1 MIIYCALGII
11 SDFILGRYFLMK
23 SIKLCYKKIFPYYV
37 KEKKYKFN
45 NLLNTVNGVEMILM
59 TFGILLLLK
68 YKYYI
73 HNIISMIIYCALGII
88 SDFILGRYFIMNYKY
103 IYIYIPYII
112 NDVMIF
118 CYLKYMMDKLYYHY
132 NEILFFW
139 GLTGFSVK
147 IIIFFAFAI
156 HEYRNDINGIL
167 YYIYIFP

>member
-1 MIIYCALGII
+1 
-11 SDFILGRYFLMK
+11 MK

-59 TFGILLLLK
+59 TFGTLLLLK

-103 IYIYIPYII
+103 IYIYLPYILNEVI
-112 NDVMIF
+112 IF
-118 CYLKYMMDKLYYHY
+118 CYLKYMMDKLYYHC